1 MRYIRKVKMNTINN
15 KMFGSSAYKEMLPYE
30 RFISAGPECLTDA
43 ELLAI
48 IIRTGSG
55 NSSPI
60 EIAHEILSLSNG
72 KERGLN
78 GLFSL
83 TLDELKSVHGIGE
96 VKAVKL
102 KCLTELAK
110 RMAVQS
116 SFSGTYFESSRQIAS
131 IYMEKMR
138 HEEREKAVLL
148 CLNNK
153 HKLINESVLSIG
165 TVNSALVSPR
175 DIFTHALKS
184 GASCVVL
191 LHNHP
196 SGDPTPSRADAEL
209 TNKIS
214 ESGNMLDIRLIDH
227 IIIGNQS
234 YYSFNE
240 KGLLWQ

>member
-1 MRYIRKVKMNTINN
+1 
-15 KMFGSSAYKEMLPYE
+15 MFGSSAYKEMLPYE
-30 RFISAGPECLTDA
+30 RFISAGPESLTDA

-60 EIAHEILSLSNG
+60 EIAHEILCLSNG

-78 GLFSL
+78 GLYSL

-110 RMAVQS
+110 RMSVQS
-116 SFSGTYFESSRQIAS
+116 SFSGTFFESSRQIAS

-138 HEEREKAVLL
+138 HEDREKALLL

-153 HKLINESVLSIG
+153 HKLLNETVLSIG

-234 YYSFNE
+234 YYSFGE

>member
-1 MRYIRKVKMNTINN
+1 MNTIN
-15 KMFGSSAYKEMLPYE
+15 KKLFECDAYKEMLPYE
-30 RFISAGPECLTDA
+30 RFINAGPESLTDA

-55 NSSPI
+55 TLTPI
-60 EIAHEILSLSNG
+60 EIAHQILNLSGG

-78 GLFSL
+78 SLYTL

-102 KCLTELAK
+102 KCLSELAK
-110 RMAVQS
+110 RMAYQG
-116 SFSGTYFESSRQIAS
+116 SFSGTFFESSRQIAGQ
-131 IYMEKMR
+131 YMEKMR
-138 HEEREKAVLL
+138 HDDRERAVLL

-153 HKLINESVLSIG
+153 HKLLNETVLSIG
-165 TVNSALVSPR
+165 TVNSASVSPR
-175 DIFTHALKS
+175 DLFIHALKT
-184 GASCVVL
+184 GASSIVL

-196 SGDPTPSRADAEL
+196 SGDPTPSRADVEL

-214 ESGNMLDIRLIDH
+214 ESGNMLDVRLLDH